1 MSAKVLLVDLKNPNV
16 FVGFIKKINAR
27 TKKII
32 PKAAPKSWAT
42 SSKKSSCSSP
52 NSSAKENP
60 AISIFSKSS
69 LSSSNSL
76 FNSFSSLGWTS
87 KAPSNPYSPWI
98 IAELMVIIPNP
109 AVAVTASSSYELDK
123 SADANCWNSGGICAD
138 VAL

>member
-52 NSSAKENP
+52 NSNAKENP

-69 LSSSNSL
+69 LNSSNSL
-76 FNSFSSLGWTS
+76 FNSFSSLG
-87 KAPSNPYSPWI
+87 
-98 IAELMVIIPNP
+98 
-109 AVAVTASSSYELDK
+109 
-123 SADANCWNSGGICAD
+123 
-138 VAL
+138 